1 MATHRSARKRIRR
14 NARCQQY
21 NRQNRQRMRT
31 AIKGLRSALDSG
43 DLEQAR
49 ARLVP
54 TVSLI
59 DRLVGKG
66 VVHASVAARTKS
78 RLTRHVNRME
88 GGAGAR

>member
-1 MATHRSARKRIRR
+1 MATHRSAVKRIRR
-14 NARCQQY
+14 NERRQQY

-31 AIKGLRSALDSG
+31 AVKGLRSALESG

-59 DRLVGKG
+59 DNLIRKG
-66 VVHASVAARTKS
+66 VVHANAAARTKS
-78 RLTRHVNRME
+78 RLTRHVNRLE
-88 GGAGAR
+88 GGAAAS

>member
-1 MATHRSARKRIRR
+1 MATHRSAVKRIRR
-14 NARCQQY
+14 NARCHQY
-21 NRQNRQRMRT
+21 NRRNLQRMRT

-43 DLEQAR
+43 DLEKAR

-66 VVHASVAARTKS
+66 VVHANAAARTKS
-78 RLTRHVNRME
+78 RLTRQVHRME
-88 GGAGAR
+88 GGAGAS